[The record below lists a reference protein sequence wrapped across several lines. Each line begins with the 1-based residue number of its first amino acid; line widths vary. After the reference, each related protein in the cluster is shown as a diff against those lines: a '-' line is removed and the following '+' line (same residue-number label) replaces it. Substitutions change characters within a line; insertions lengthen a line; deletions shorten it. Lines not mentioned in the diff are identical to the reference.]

1 MAYDY
6 PTEKILIY
14 VSDDEGSALTFFA
27 FMEATKFASYWL
39 PFTRENN
46 IMDRNSDVYFASGHS
61 CISEA
66 ENIKEIYENMKVRV
80 ENVVNRGDVSEIYVS
95 NDEERE
101 AFNKWT
107 GGFTPQGH
115 PTVIQVLLD
124 SSKDKDITAHFLP
137 NLIFVPRQKSKT
149 SPHHFKAGA
158 LNVLL
163 RVSTVMTNAPIIL
176 TQECDM
182 YSNDPQTPLR
192 VLCYLCDP
200 AIEPNLGFI
209 QFPQRFPGDHIIVG
223 LEPSS
228 VGEHPSAP
236 VKTEILELSP
246 DHVVNKP
253 IKYLDILPLAHHV
266 ASCNYEN
273 QTKWGSKVSLLN
285 RSILL
290 FENLGAH
297 QALSPVENTDVN
309 DERKLADGVFYMDH
323 WLRSSTQVTGCNV
336 MDGGPYVA
344 ILRGLHFWGI
354 YQSTSLIDHLCL
366 PQLALPNGVSVFP
379 EISEPWFFLYL
390 LLLLG
395 AYGQDFLEYVLEGAT
410 CRKWWNAQRMWMIRK
425 LWSFSLGAAEYFL
438 KSIGLSTYGFIVINK
453 AVDDEQNKRYC
464 QGMFEFGVP
473 SPLFVPPT
481 MAAIINLFS
490 FIWGTF

>member
-6 PTEKILIY
+6 PTEKISIY
-14 VSDDEGSALTFFA
+14 VSDDEGSALTLFA

-46 IMDRNSDVYFASGHS
+46 IMDRNPD
-61 CISEA
+61 
-66 ENIKEIYENMKVRV
+66 EIYENMKVRV

-273 QTKWGSKVSLLN
+273 QTKWGSKVFYTGYRLQCDGW
-285 RSILL
+285 RSICCNPERAAFLGNIPI
-290 FENLGAH
+290 NL
-297 QALSPVENTDVN
+297 VDV
-309 DERKLADGVFYMDH
+309 LG
-323 WLRSSTQVTGCNV
+323 QCNV
-336 MDGGPYVA
+336 GP
-344 ILRGLHFWGI
+344 
-354 YQSTSLIDHLCL
+354 DHLCL